1 MKMGTFSLFSTHYWK
16 VQQTDSQS
24 SLPSQPLG
32 PRTPRLLSVS
42 TSCMQST
49 LPVLLGSSPEK
60 HFVTAA
66 EGQQPRPASWY
77 ATCAAAPGRTFRM
90 APVLKRVNTA
100 GLTADSWN
108 GLLTRLI
115 LGCHLGTWIWGGF
128 PLFPELDKG
137 GSLHLKCTNNVV
149 SAEHLLTIWE
159 SGVWGRARQGHP
171 VKTLGAE
178 SLMRFYGWEHVIC
191 IVTPLG
197 KNSWKTEPGLDP
209 GYLFPC

>member
-1 MKMGTFSLFSTHYWK
+1 
-16 VQQTDSQS
+16 
-24 SLPSQPLG
+24 
-32 PRTPRLLSVS
+32 
-42 TSCMQST
+42 
-49 LPVLLGSSPEK
+49 
-60 HFVTAA
+60 
-66 EGQQPRPASWY
+66 
-77 ATCAAAPGRTFRM
+77 M

-108 GLLTRLI
+108 GLLTRLNF
-115 LGCHLGTWIWGGF
+115 GCHLGTWIWGGF
-128 PLFPELDKG
+128 PPFPELDKG
-137 GSLHLKCTNNVV
+137 DSLCLKCTNNVV